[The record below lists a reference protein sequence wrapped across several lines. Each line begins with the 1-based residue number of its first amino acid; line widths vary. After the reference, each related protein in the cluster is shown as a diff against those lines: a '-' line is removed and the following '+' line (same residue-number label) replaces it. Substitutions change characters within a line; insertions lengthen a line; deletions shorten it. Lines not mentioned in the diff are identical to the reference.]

1 MRALAMLILSAW
13 TAGTLAAP
21 SAAKVNLEEGLWRIN
36 IEMEI
41 PGKGPET
48 GPLRRDLCLRPD
60 EVARLAVPPNSP
72 CTVSGIE
79 ITARRMRWKVA
90 CEQGQMRSA
99 GVGIMEF
106 GGRELSSA
114 LVIKTAEPYAM
125 TIKQSMTGNRIG
137 PCPPGTATGAT
148 PLQRYGQ

>member
-1 MRALAMLILSAW
+1 MRGLAILLLSAW
-13 TAGTLAAP
+13 AAGATAAP
-21 SAAKVNLEEGLWRIN
+21 KVNLEEGLWRLN

-48 GPLRRDLCLRPD
+48 GPLRRDICLRPD
-60 EVARLAVPPNSP
+60 DVARLAVPPNSP
-72 CTVSGIE
+72 CTVSGVE

-114 LVIKTAEPYAM
+114 LVITTAEPYAM
-125 TIKQSMTGNRIG
+125 TIKQSMTGQRIG
-137 PCPPGTATGAT
+137 PCPPGTATGTT
-148 PLQRYGQ
+148 PLRRYGQ